1 MNPWESSGHLQPRN
15 VFPPPPAPRT
25 SPDHPSPFG
34 VVFPSQLEVLSSGLC
49 PAELGWGCSGPQATC
64 TRTTSVL
71 LTAGCSPIMQSRMRH
86 LHFGASRLMSKA
98 IRVHK
103 QAKEPCKGRRD
114 SLWVH
119 GKIQMEGITLPPPS
133 FTMQITCHFS
143 MKIYLPS
150 EKIQPVGHIIKKK
163 SLKTKPKSIR
173 RERTGEAEMPQPGQS
188 TPGLSWCC
196 RLCPGPPALL
206 THTANPWYSGMLAC
220 AEKHTEIV
228 SLTFLIIPTASLRNW
243 NSFPQIF
250 QILWTYIN
258 NKRHSFLM
266 VLTGAWLSM
275 TPLFYHCNN
284 AELSVVM

>member
-1 MNPWESSGHLQPRN
+1 MGICNQETCFLHLQPHAPPQPTRLPSGWF
-15 VFPPPPAPRT
+15 FPASSRCCPRVCAQQSWDGDAPVPKPPVP
-25 SPDHPSPFG
+25 
-34 VVFPSQLEVLSSGLC
+34 
-49 PAELGWGCSGPQATC
+49 GPPL
-64 TRTTSVL
+64 VL

-206 THTANPWYSGMLAC
+206 THTANP
-220 AEKHTEIV
+220 
-228 SLTFLIIPTASLRNW
+228 
-243 NSFPQIF
+243 
-250 QILWTYIN
+250 
-258 NKRHSFLM
+258 
-266 VLTGAWLSM
+266 
-275 TPLFYHCNN
+275 
-284 AELSVVM
+284 